1 MNRIQD
7 IVNQLNDKERME
19 KIYKENQRNRER
31 IIARVMKE
39 EAERQRKA
47 EIRLKRKKARI
58 RWQNRK
64 ESK

>member
-7 IVNQLNDKERME
+7 IVNQLNDKERMD

-31 IIARVMKE
+31 IIERVMKE

-47 EIRLKRKKARI
+47 EIRLKRKKP
-58 RWQNRK
+58 
-64 ESK
+64 E

>member
-7 IVNQLNDKERME
+7 IINQLNDKERMD
-19 KIYKENQRNRER
+19 KIYQENQRNRER

>member
-7 IVNQLNDKERME
+7 IVNQLNDKERMD

-31 IIARVMKE
+31 IIERVMKE